1 MLAEIL
7 QKYIFIF
14 NIFYLKIF
22 FIFIVTGKLPFG
34 RSHLNKFPAGSELGL
49 RLGLG

>member
-14 NIFYLKIF
+14 NIFYLKF
-22 FIFIVTGKLPFG
+22 FFLYLLSQANCPSEDRTLT
-34 RSHLNKFPAGSELGL
+34 NFPLGQ
-49 RLGLG
+49 G